1 MAACSPALPQ
11 NTLAPAGEVARDILG
26 LFQVIFWMAAV
37 VFVVVQ
43 GLLIYAIFRFRRK
56 PGDTAIPAQVHGNTP
71 LEVAWTIAP
80 AVILA
85 VIAVPTIGTIG
96 KLAEPPDGKP
106 VAQVSVTGHQWWWE
120 FQYPELGVLTANEL
134 HIPVGSRV
142 NATLKSAD
150 IIHSFW
156 VPRLSGKSD
165 LFPGSR
171 TTSRWFDADQPGE
184 YQGQC
189 AEFCG
194 ASHAHM
200 KFRVIAQTQADF
212 DAWVRAQKAPAAATT
227 GAGATLF
234 TNKGCG
240 ACHTIEGLA
249 QGKVGPNLT
258 HFATRGTLA
267 AGEFVRNDENIATWL
282 RNPLAVKPGSQ
293 MPNLGLSDS
302 DIQTLV
308 TYLQAL
314 K

>member
-1 MAACSPALPQ
+1 MPQ
-11 NTLAPAGEVARDILG
+11 NTLAPAGEVARDILS
-26 LFQVIFWMAAV
+26 LFRLIFWMAVV

-43 GLLIYAIFRFRRK
+43 GLLVYAIFRFRRK
-56 PGDTAIPAQVHGNTP
+56 PGDTAMPAQVHGNTP

-96 KLAEPPDGKP
+96 KLAEPPDDKP
-106 VAQVSVTGHQWWWE
+106 IVQVNVTGHQWWWE
-120 FQYPELGVLTANEL
+120 FQYSDSGVVTANEL

-142 NATLKSAD
+142 NATLRSAD

-212 DAWVRAQKAPAAATT
+212 DAWVRAQKAPAATPT
-227 GAGATLF
+227 GRAADGAALF
-234 TNKGCG
+234 TNPSKLCYT
-240 ACHTIEGLA
+240 CHTIDGTTA

-258 HFATRGTLA
+258 HFASRGTLA
-267 AGEFVRNDENIATWL
+267 AGLFERTDENIATWL
-282 RNPLAVKPGSQ
+282 RDPLAVKPGSK
-293 MPNLGLSDS
+293 MPNLGLSDT